1 MNAIAMERGRGV
13 RGVLSRLHVRALGW
27 LAAGGALRRMSGAWL
42 VPALCL
48 TLASMGAAQQSQVR
62 ARAVLSS
69 GLVKLGGQVE
79 LRVEVENAE
88 SCRILSVPEVE
99 NMEILGPSQPE
110 TSSYAHRMNGRLYS
124 RTTVAWTLILRPLE
138 AGDFEIP
145 PLRVEVDG
153 EVRNVPDE
161 PIELKVKKDIAGA
174 ELGFLEIEN
183 APTRVYEGQPFTLDL
198 RFGWADVL
206 TLTGAALYLPWWSE
220 LPGTLDVAKPPRS
233 LSKAPM
239 EIVVNRRLKVLID
252 QLAGEQRGEHEFEVY
267 SLTRRLIA
275 SRPGE
280 LRFPQSTFEFSELV
294 TRGRGFEPDRRREFY
309 ANLEGF
315 AIEVLP
321 IPEKDR
327 PLEWTGAVG
336 MLKADR
342 RVDVRDVDAGGS
354 LELELAWTG
363 EANVEFFE
371 LPDLER
377 LDAFEGF
384 QVLGVKSE
392 HDALTRRATYDLVPL
407 THELTEIPS
416 VPLWTFDPETERF
429 TRIETEPVPIRV
441 RPVEGIELPTGPDEE
456 VFDIRDVKSRA
467 LAGGAVPAPASKT
480 VWWTLLGVVVGWFLL
495 RKAVRRA
502 GDPAAPA
509 IRRRRTARSRL
520 GRNLR
525 KARTAEEQSAALA
538 TFLGAV
544 TGETDLA
551 WLGRDPETW
560 AAEREVALH
569 PDLVAE
575 LRELQSEL
583 DVRAWGAGN
592 EPLETRRIEK
602 VATKVVSSDLLAGSL
617 ALSKL
622 GGSL

>member
-1 MNAIAMERGRGV
+1 MPGRLV
-13 RGVLSRLHVRALGW
+13 
-27 LAAGGALRRMSGAWL
+27 AGGAAGRLPSALLL
-42 VPALCL
+42 VALFL
-48 TLASMGAAQQSQVR
+48 VLASVGAAQQSDIR

-79 LRVEVENAE
+79 LRVEVENAG
-88 SCRILSVPEVE
+88 SCRILSVPKVE
-99 NMEILGPSQPE
+99 NMEILGPGPAE
-110 TSSYAHRMNGRLYS
+110 TSSYAHRMNGRLY
-124 RTTVAWTLILRPLE
+124 RHTTMAWTLILRPLE

-145 PLRVEVDG
+145 ALRVEVDG

-161 PIELKVKKDIAGA
+161 PITLKVKKDIAGA
-174 ELGFLEIEN
+174 ELGFLEIEDV
-183 APTRVYEGQPFTLDL
+183 PTRVYEGQPFTLDL

-233 LSKAPM
+233 LSQAPK

-252 QLAGEQRGEHEFEVY
+252 PLQGEQRGEHQFERY

-294 TRGRGFEPDRRREFY
+294 SRGRGFEPDRRREFY

-315 AIEVLP
+315 TIDVLP

-384 QVLGVKSE
+384 QVLGVTSE

-416 VPLWTFDPETERF
+416 VPLWTFDPESERF
-429 TRIETEPVPIRV
+429 KRIETEPVPIRV
-441 RPVEGIELPTGPDEE
+441 RPVEGIELPSGPAEE
-456 VFDIRDVKSRA
+456 VFDIRDVKSHP
-467 LAGGAVPAPASKT
+467 LDAGSAPAPAGKT
-480 VWWTLLGVVVGWFLL
+480 VWWTLLGVVAGWFLL

-509 IRRRRTARSRL
+509 IRRRRSARSRL
-520 GRNLR
+520 GRSLR
-525 KARTAEEQSAALA
+525 KARTAEQQSAALA

-544 TGETDLA
+544 TGESDLA

-569 PDLVAE
+569 PELVTE
-575 LRELQSEL
+575 LRELQGEL
-583 DVRAWGAGN
+583 DARAWGAGN
-592 EPLETRRIEK
+592 EPMETRRIEQ
-602 VATKVVSSDLLAGSL
+602 VATKVVSSDLLAGSPTGSKFGG
-617 ALSKL
+617 AL
-622 GGSL
+622 